1 MRGITFALCTVTNMG
16 KQKLRIFLPLLTCI
30 SYFSVDL
37 STTAKTTPYIPLVT
51 TATSEVCAGCSL
63 HYQKN
68 VECSVLFVLL
78 RRLMNFLVGENRN
91 VFRFTKEDS
100 SSSAKRN
107 INITSEELPRLQ
119 AGSYDKRC

>member
-1 MRGITFALCTVTNMG
+1 MKWISILFSEGDYLCSVYSNKYG
-16 KQKLRIFLPLLTCI
+16 KTKVKNFFLPLLTCI

-78 RRLMNFLVGENRN
+78 RRLMNFL
-91 VFRFTKEDS
+91 
-100 SSSAKRN
+100 
-107 INITSEELPRLQ
+107 
-119 AGSYDKRC
+119 